1 MKNHDK
7 DMESSY
13 LEYLD
18 PNDLYGWAMSQKR
31 PVNGFE
37 WVEGLYQFKED
48 FIKNYDEDS
57 NKGYFLEVDVEYP
70 KNLFSPH
77 SDLPFLPERN
87 KFKNVISLFLTF
99 MTRKT
104 MLFI

>member
-18 PNDLYGWAMSQKR
+18 ANDLYGWAMSQKR

-77 SDLPFLPERN
+77 SDLPFLHERN